1 MERHPKEFT
10 TSKPLRQRSSE
21 IGNLSVAKDCKNG
34 SFHIRHPNRCK
45 IAAAAFGKKYIG
57 IMKSFGEPHGCLH
70 RKVDQDIMFNR
81 LRTNSTSSDR
91 EFVCNSQADPDVKS
105 REPLSKSEAA
115 QLKIYCFG
123 WTVRSERE
131 ERILPYARALFET
144 CDGHAFFT
152 DLHSPGE
159 EQSDFV
165 RVELPATQQ
174 NRSDKFWLLL
184 KNMVGLLPAWDYLLK
199 NNITESFDW
208 VVNLE
213 LDHFFFASVLRQ
225 TISEHMNLM
234 TLDRLPGEDPWDDA
248 VMMVFG
254 NVFAFNVPLVQS
266 MKREWQTIGQVITDK
281 ESMGL
286 GCPVIS
292 GVRAHDSGNC
302 EQDMVYEN
310 LRDYMHSSVTIVGAN
325 GCGNIAM
332 SDALVPFPLACWQDF
347 VFGDSEDQRLKALKE
362 LVVLWNFS
370 DSSQA
375 ETYCFSQEELE
386 PHCKKLVRSRL
397 KLSKLFFSGDTKN
410 PRCELLEV

>member
-1 MERHPKEFT
+1 MVDSWTLDYCLSKLFNKPYFFCNNCVTITRMPHHFKLHYVLTIFDLCLIVVQPRYGSLWLVSNFKVGTFDATHEPSGCILRKADNDIMFNTAETHKRSKQRPLLCFDGIPKHPTRITRMTPSQQGDAMERYPKEFA

-105 REPLSKSEAA
+105 RDPLSKSEAA

-152 DLHSPGE
+152 DLHSPGG

-254 NVFAFNVPLVQS
+254 HFCCEFCGVF
-266 MKREWQTIGQVITDK
+266 
-281 ESMGL
+281 
-286 GCPVIS
+286 S
-292 GVRAHDSGNC
+292 GV
-302 EQDMVYEN
+302 
-310 LRDYMHSSVTIVGAN
+310 
-325 GCGNIAM
+325 
-332 SDALVPFPLACWQDF
+332 F
-347 VFGDSEDQRLKALKE
+347 KA
-362 LVVLWNFS
+362 
-370 DSSQA
+370 A
-375 ETYCFSQEELE
+375 
-386 PHCKKLVRSRL
+386 
-397 KLSKLFFSGDTKN
+397 
-410 PRCELLEV
+410 